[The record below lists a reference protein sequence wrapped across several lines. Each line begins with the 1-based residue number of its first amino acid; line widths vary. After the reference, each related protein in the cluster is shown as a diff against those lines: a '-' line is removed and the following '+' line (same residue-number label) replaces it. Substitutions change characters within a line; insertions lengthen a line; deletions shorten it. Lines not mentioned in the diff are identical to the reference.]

1 MGKNIYIATMEPQS
15 GKSVVLLGLMEM
27 LSRRIQKIGIFRP
40 IVRAGEKHDVY
51 IDLVQKR
58 YKLKFDYE
66 DLYACTHQEARDLLG
81 SGQYDNLVKQ
91 IVDKYKKLEQQS
103 DFVVCVGTD
112 FTGVATAFEF
122 DFNADI
128 ANQLDCPILLVVNG
142 HEKSPED
149 LVAAVQMSREA
160 FQEQECAV
168 IATVVNRIEESIL
181 DSVTQQLS
189 EKSADLGPVYTIK
202 EEPALAFPSV
212 RTIAHALNA
221 RFLIGKGRTLNR
233 EVRLYKVAAMQ
244 LRHVLEHMQDG
255 VLLITPGDRADVI
268 LGSIIT
274 LFSDKAPNIAGII
287 LTGGLEPEPHVQ
299 KLIEG
304 LKAPCFP
311 IMSVETDTYTT
322 AMNVSAVHPTIAAE
336 NERRIALTL
345 GLFESRVDLS
355 ELEKKIE
362 VVRSTRVT
370 PIMFE
375 YELIERAKSG
385 QKHIVL
391 PEGNEERILRAAE
404 ILLRRDAVQI
414 TLLGEKEG
422 INQKIATLG
431 LDLGDVSIEDPM
443 NSLMLNEFAETYF
456 QLRQHKGI
464 SREFAQDMMTDGNYF
479 GTMMVH
485 KGLADGM
492 VSGAIHTTQHT
503 VRPAFEFICTQEG
516 YSIVSSVFLMC
527 LADRVLVYGD
537 CAVNPNPNPEQLADI
552 AIASAE
558 TAHLFGIEPRIAM
571 LSYSTGESGE
581 GEDVENVREATQLAK
596 ERRPDLKIEGPLQYD
611 AAIDTSVA
619 ATKMPDSEVAGHAT
633 VFIFPDLNTGN
644 NTYKAVQRSA
654 NAVAIGPV
662 LQGLNKPVNDLSRG
676 CTVTDIVNT
685 VAITAIQAQA
695 KKKVAKKDS

>member
-1 MGKNIYIATMEPQS
+1 MGKNVYIATMEPQS

-27 LSRRIQKIGIFRP
+27 LSRRIQNIGIFRP

-51 IDLVQKR
+51 IDLVRKR

-81 SGQYDNLVKQ
+81 SGQYDALVKLM
-91 IVDKYKKLEQQS
+91 VDKYKNLEQQC

-128 ANQLDCPILLVVNG
+128 ANQFGCPILLVVNG
-142 HEKSPED
+142 HQKSPED
-149 LVAAVQMSREA
+149 LVAAVRMSREA
-160 FQEQECAV
+160 FQEQGCTV
-168 IATVVNRIEESIL
+168 IATVANRIEEAYL
-181 DSVTQQLS
+181 DAVTEQLS
-189 EKSADLGPVYTIK
+189 GKSFDLGPVYTLK
-202 EEPALAFPSV
+202 EEPVLAFPSV
-212 RTIAHALNA
+212 RAIARALDA
-221 RFLIGKGRTLNR
+221 RFLIGEGRALDR

-244 LRHVLEHMQDG
+244 LRNVLAHMQDG
-255 VLLITPGDRADVI
+255 VLIITPGDRADVI
-268 LGSIIT
+268 LGSIVT
-274 LFSDKAPNIAGII
+274 LFSDKAPNIAAII
-287 LTGGLEPEPHVQ
+287 LTGGLELEPQVQ

-304 LKAPCFP
+304 LNTPCFP
-311 IMSVETDTYTT
+311 IMSVETDTFTT
-322 AMNVSAVHPTIAAE
+322 AMNVSAVHSTISAE
-336 NERRIALTL
+336 NERKIALAL

-355 ELEKKIE
+355 ELEKRIE

-375 YELIERAKSG
+375 YELIEWAKTDR
-385 QKHIVL
+385 KHIVL

-404 ILLRRDAVQI
+404 ILLRRDAVEI
-414 TLLGEKEG
+414 TLLGEKEE
-422 INQKIATLG
+422 IQKKIATFG
-431 LDLGDVSIEDPM
+431 LDLGNAHIENPM
-443 NSLMLNEFAETYF
+443 SSDKLDEFAETYYK
-456 QLRQHKGI
+456 LRQHKGI
-464 SREFAQDMMTDGNYF
+464 SREFAQDMMTDVNYF

-485 KGLADGM
+485 KELADGM
-492 VSGAIHTTQHT
+492 VSGAVHTTQHT
-503 VRPAFEFICTQEG
+503 VRPAFEFIRTQEG

-558 TAHLFGIEPRIAM
+558 TARLFGIEPRIAM

-581 GEDVENVREATQLAK
+581 GEDVEKVREATQLAK

-611 AAIDTSVA
+611 AAIDSSVA
-619 ATKMPDSEVAGHAT
+619 STKMPDSEVAGHAT

-676 CTVTDIVNT
+676 CSVTDIVNT

-695 KKKVAKKDS
+695 RKKES

>member
-27 LSRRIQKIGIFRP
+27 LSHRIQKIGIFRP
-40 IVRAGEKHDVY
+40 IVRAGKKHDAY
-51 IDLVQKR
+51 IDLVRKR

-81 SGQYDNLVKQ
+81 SGQYDTLVKRM
-91 IVDKYKKLEQQS
+91 VSKYKALEQRC

-112 FTGVATAFEF
+112 FTGIATAFEF

-128 ANQLDCPILLVVNG
+128 ANQFGCPVLLVVNG
-142 HEKSPED
+142 HQKSPED

-160 FQEQECAV
+160 FQEQGCNV
-168 IATVVNRIEESIL
+168 IATVANRVEEASL
-181 DSVTQQLS
+181 ETVSEQLS
-189 EKSADLGPVYTIK
+189 GKSIELGPVYTLK
-202 EEPALAFPSV
+202 EEPVLAFPSV
-212 RTIAHALNA
+212 RAIARALNA
-221 RFLIGKGRTLNR
+221 RFLIGEGRTLNR
-233 EVRLYKVAAMQ
+233 EVRMYKVAAMQ
-244 LRHVLEHMQDG
+244 LRHVLAHMQDG
-255 VLLITPGDRADVI
+255 VLIITPGDRADVI
-268 LGSIIT
+268 LGSMMT

-287 LTGGLEPEPHVQ
+287 LTGGLVPESHIQ

-304 LKAPCFP
+304 LKTPCFP

-322 AMNVSAVHPTIAAE
+322 AMNISTVHPIISAE
-336 NERRIALTL
+336 NERKIALTL
-345 GLFESRVDLS
+345 GLFESRVDLP
-355 ELEKKIE
+355 ELEKRIE

-375 YELIERAKSG
+375 YELIERAKSDRR
-385 QKHIVL
+385 HIVL

-404 ILLRRDAVQI
+404 ILHRRDAVQL
-414 TLLGEKEG
+414 TLLGEKDE
-422 INQKIATLG
+422 IQQKIATLG
-431 LDLGDVSIEDPM
+431 LDLKNVNIENPM
-443 NSLMLNEFAETYF
+443 SSEMLDEFAETYF
-456 QLRQHKGI
+456 QLRHHKGI

-492 VSGAIHTTQHT
+492 VSGAVHTTQHT
-503 VRPAFEFICTQEG
+503 VRPAFEFIRTQEG

-537 CAVNPNPNPEQLADI
+537 CAVNPNPNPVQLADI
-552 AIASAE
+552 AISSAE
-558 TAHLFGIEPRIAM
+558 TARLFGIEPRIAM

-581 GEDVENVREATQLAK
+581 GEDVEKVREATQLAK

-611 AAIDTSVA
+611 AAIDSSVA

-654 NAVAIGPV
+654 NAVAIGPI

-685 VAITAIQAQA
+685 VVITAIQAQSR
-695 KKKVAKKDS
+695 KKE

>member
-1 MGKNIYIATMEPQS
+1 MGKNVYIATMEPQS

-27 LSRRIQKIGIFRP
+27 LSRRIQNIGIFRP

-51 IDLVQKR
+51 IDLVRKR
-58 YKLKFDYE
+58 YKLKFDYN

-81 SGQYDNLVKQ
+81 SGQYDTLVKLM
-91 IVDKYKKLEQQS
+91 VDKYKNLEQQC

-128 ANQLDCPILLVVNG
+128 ANQLDCPVLLVVNG
-142 HEKSPED
+142 YEKSPED
-149 LVAAVQMSREA
+149 LVAAVRMSREA
-160 FQEQECAV
+160 FQEQGCKV
-168 IATVVNRIEESIL
+168 IATVANRIDEASL
-181 DSVTQQLS
+181 DAVTEQLRG
-189 EKSADLGPVYTIK
+189 KSADLGPVYTLK

-212 RTIAHALNA
+212 RAIARALGA
-221 RFLIGKGRTLNR
+221 RFVIGEGRTLNR
-233 EVRLYKVAAMQ
+233 EVKQYKIAAMQ
-244 LRHVLEHMQDG
+244 LRHILERMEDG
-255 VLLITPGDRADVI
+255 DLIITPGDRADVI
-268 LGSIIT
+268 LGSIMT
-274 LFSDKAPNIAGII
+274 LFSDKAPNIAGLI
-287 LTGGLEPEPHVQ
+287 LTGGLEPESHV
-299 KLIEG
+299 KKMLEG

-311 IMSVETDTYTT
+311 IMSVDTDTYTT
-322 AMNVSAVHPTIAAE
+322 AMNVSAVHPTISAE

-345 GLFESRVDLS
+345 GLFESRVDLA
-355 ELEKKIE
+355 ELEKSIE
-362 VVRSTRVT
+362 VVRSTRVS

-375 YELIERAKSG
+375 YELIERAKSDR
-385 QKHIVL
+385 QHIVL

-404 ILLRRDAVQI
+404 ILMRRDAVEL
-414 TLLGEKEG
+414 TLLGEKKE
-422 INQKIATLG
+422 IQKKIASFG
-431 LDLGDVSIEDPM
+431 LDLQGVHVENPM
-443 NSLMLNEFAETYF
+443 TSKKLGTFADTYYK
-456 QLRQHKGI
+456 LRQHKGI
-464 SREFAQDMMTDGNYF
+464 SREFAYDMMTDVTYF

-492 VSGAIHTTQHT
+492 VSGAVHTTQHT
-503 VRPAFEFICTQEG
+503 VRPAFEFIRTAEG

-527 LADRVLVYGD
+527 LEDRVLVYGD
-537 CAVNPNPNPEQLADI
+537 CAVNPNPNPAQLADI

-558 TAHLFGIEPRIAM
+558 TARLFGIEPRIAM

-581 GEDVENVREATQLAK
+581 GEDVEKVREATHLAK

-611 AAIDTSVA
+611 AAIDASVA

-685 VAITAIQAQA
+685 VAITAIQAQSR
-695 KKKVAKKDS
+695 KKES

>member
-1 MGKNIYIATMEPQS
+1 MGKNVYIATMEPQS

-27 LSRRIQKIGIFRP
+27 LSRRIQNIGIFRP
-40 IVRAGEKHDVY
+40 IVRAGEKQDGY
-51 IDLVQKR
+51 IELVRKR
-58 YKLKFDYE
+58 YKLKLDYK
-66 DLYACTHQEARDLLG
+66 DLYACTHQEARHLLG
-81 SGQYDNLVKQ
+81 SGQYDALVKLM
-91 IVDKYKKLEQQS
+91 VDKYKNLEQQC

-128 ANQLDCPILLVVNG
+128 ANQFGCPILLVVNG
-142 HEKSPED
+142 HQKSPED
-149 LVAAVQMSREA
+149 IVAAVRMSREA
-160 FQEQECAV
+160 FQEQGCTV
-168 IATVVNRIEESIL
+168 IATVANRIEEACLEAVTEQLIGK
-181 DSVTQQLS
+181 SV
-189 EKSADLGPVYTIK
+189 DLGPVYTLK
-202 EEPALAFPSV
+202 EEPVLAFPSV
-212 RTIAHALNA
+212 RAIARALDA
-221 RFLIGKGRTLNR
+221 RFLIGEGRALDR

-244 LRHVLEHMQDG
+244 LRHVLAHMQDG

-268 LGSIIT
+268 LGSIVT
-274 LFSDKAPNIAGII
+274 LFSDRAPNIAGLI
-287 LTGGLEPEPHVQ
+287 LTGGLEPEPHVL

-304 LKAPCFP
+304 LNTPCFP
-311 IMSVETDTYTT
+311 IMSVETDTFTT
-322 AMNVSAVHPTIAAE
+322 AMNVSAVHSTISAE
-336 NERRIALTL
+336 NERKIALAL
-345 GLFESRVDLS
+345 GLFESRVDLP
-355 ELEKKIE
+355 ELEKRIE

-375 YELIERAKSG
+375 YELIERAKSDRR
-385 QKHIVL
+385 HIVL

-404 ILLRRDAVQI
+404 ILLRRHAVKL
-414 TLLGEKEG
+414 TLLGEKDE
-422 INQKIATLG
+422 IQQKIAALG
-431 LDLGDVSIEDPM
+431 LDLRNVNIENPLSSERLDD
-443 NSLMLNEFAETYF
+443 FAETYF
-456 QLRQHKGI
+456 QLRHHKGI
-464 SREFAQDMMTDGNYF
+464 SREFAPEMMADGNYF
-479 GTMMVH
+479 GTMMVY

-503 VRPAFEFICTQEG
+503 IRPAFEFIRTQEG

-537 CAVNPNPNPEQLADI
+537 CAVNPNPNPTQLADI

-558 TAHLFGIEPRIAM
+558 TARLFGIEPRIAM

-581 GEDVENVREATQLAK
+581 GEDVEKVREATQLAK

-611 AAIDTSVA
+611 AAINSSVA

-695 KKKVAKKDS
+695 KKT

>member
-27 LSRRIQKIGIFRP
+27 LSHRIQKIGIFRP
-40 IVRAGEKHDVY
+40 IVQAGKKHDVY
-51 IDLVQKR
+51 IDLVRKR

-81 SGQYDNLVKQ
+81 SGQYDTLVKRM
-91 IVDKYKKLEQQS
+91 VSKYKALEQRC

-112 FTGVATAFEF
+112 FTGIATAFEF

-128 ANQLDCPILLVVNG
+128 ANQFGCPVLLVVNG
-142 HEKSPED
+142 HQKSPED

-160 FQEQECAV
+160 FQEQGCNV
-168 IATVVNRIEESIL
+168 IATVANRVEEASL
-181 DSVTQQLS
+181 ETVSEQLS
-189 EKSADLGPVYTIK
+189 GKSIELGPVYTLK
-202 EEPALAFPSV
+202 EEPVLAFPSV
-212 RTIAHALNA
+212 RAIARALNA
-221 RFLIGKGRTLNR
+221 RFLIGEGRTLNR
-233 EVRLYKVAAMQ
+233 EVRMYKVAAMQ
-244 LRHVLEHMQDG
+244 LRHVLAHMQDG
-255 VLLITPGDRADVI
+255 VLIITPGDRADVI
-268 LGSIIT
+268 LGSMMT

-287 LTGGLEPEPHVQ
+287 LTGGLVPESHIQ

-304 LKAPCFP
+304 LKTPCFP

-322 AMNVSAVHPTIAAE
+322 AMNISTVHPIISAE
-336 NERRIALTL
+336 NERKIALTL
-345 GLFESRVDLS
+345 GLFESRVDLP
-355 ELEKKIE
+355 ELEKRIE

-375 YELIERAKSG
+375 YELIERAKSDRR
-385 QKHIVL
+385 HIVL

-404 ILLRRDAVQI
+404 ILHRRDAVQL
-414 TLLGEKEG
+414 TLLGEKDE
-422 INQKIATLG
+422 IQQKIATLG
-431 LDLGDVSIEDPM
+431 LDLKNVNIENPM
-443 NSLMLNEFAETYF
+443 SSEMLDEFAETYF
-456 QLRQHKGI
+456 QLRHHKGI

-492 VSGAIHTTQHT
+492 VSGAVHSTQHT
-503 VRPAFEFICTQEG
+503 VRPAFEFIRTQEG

-537 CAVNPNPNPEQLADI
+537 CAVNPNPDPVQLADI
-552 AIASAE
+552 AISSAE
-558 TAHLFGIEPRIAM
+558 TARLFGIEPRIAM

-581 GEDVENVREATQLAK
+581 GEDVEKVREATQLAK

-611 AAIDTSVA
+611 AAIDSSVA

-654 NAVAIGPV
+654 NAVAIGPI

-685 VAITAIQAQA
+685 VVITAIQAQSR
-695 KKKVAKKDS
+695 KKE

>member
-1 MGKNIYIATMEPQS
+1 MGKNLYIATMEPQS

-27 LSRRIQKIGIFRP
+27 LSRRIQNIGIFRP
-40 IVRAGEKHDVY
+40 IVRAGEKHDGY
-51 IDLVQKR
+51 IELVQKR

-66 DLYACTHQEARDLLG
+66 DLYACTHQQARDLLG
-81 SGQYDNLVKQ
+81 SGQYDTLVKL
-91 IVDKYKKLEQQS
+91 IVGKYKSLEQRC

-128 ANQLDCPILLVVNG
+128 ANQFGCPVLLVVNG
-142 HEKSPED
+142 HEKSSED

-160 FQEQECAV
+160 FQEQGCTV
-168 IATVVNRIEESIL
+168 IATVANRIEEACL
-181 DSVTQQLS
+181 EDVTKQLHG
-189 EKSADLGPVYTIK
+189 KSADFGPVYTLK
-202 EEPALAFPSV
+202 EEPVLAFPSV
-212 RTIAHALNA
+212 GAIAQALGA
-221 RFLIGKGRTLNR
+221 RFLIGKGRILNR

-244 LRHVLEHMQDG
+244 LRHVLAHMQDG
-255 VLLITPGDRADVI
+255 VLIITPGDRADVI
-268 LGSIIT
+268 LGSIVT

-304 LKAPCFP
+304 LNTPCFP

-322 AMNVSAVHPTIAAE
+322 AMNVSAVHSTISAE
-336 NERRIALTL
+336 NERKIALAL
-345 GLFESRVDLS
+345 GLFESRVDLP
-355 ELEKKIE
+355 ELEKLIE
-362 VVRSTRVT
+362 VTRSTRVT

-375 YELIERAKSG
+375 YELIERAKSDR
-385 QKHIVL
+385 KHIVL

-404 ILLRRDAVQI
+404 ILLRRDAVEI
-414 TLLGEKEG
+414 TLLGDKEE
-422 INQKIATLG
+422 IQKKIATLG
-431 LDLGDVSIEDPM
+431 LDLGNVHIENPM
-443 NSLMLNEFAETYF
+443 SSEKLEEFAETYF
-456 QLRQHKGI
+456 EFRQHKGI
-464 SREFAQDMMTDGNYF
+464 SKEFAQDMMTDVNYF

-492 VSGAIHTTQHT
+492 VSGAAHTTQHT
-503 VRPAFEFICTQEG
+503 VRPAFEFIRTQEG

-527 LADRVLVYGD
+527 LEDRVLVYGD
-537 CAVNPNPNPEQLADI
+537 CAVNPNPNPTQLADI
-552 AIASAE
+552 AISSAE
-558 TAHLFGIEPRIAM
+558 TARLFGIEPRIAM

-581 GEDVENVREATQLAK
+581 GEDVEKVKEATQLAK

-611 AAIDTSVA
+611 AAIDSSVA
-619 ATKMPDSEVAGHAT
+619 AAKMPDSEVAGHAT

-662 LQGLNKPVNDLSRG
+662 LQGLKKPVNDLSRG

-695 KKKVAKKDS
+695 RKKES

>member
-1 MGKNIYIATMEPQS
+1 MSKNIYIATMEPQS

-27 LSRRIQKIGIFRP
+27 LSRRIQNIGIFRP
-40 IVRAGEKHDVY
+40 IVQAGEKQDGY
-51 IDLVQKR
+51 IELVRKR

-66 DLYACTHQEARDLLG
+66 DLYACTHQKARDLLG
-81 SGQYDNLVKQ
+81 SGQYDTLVKLM
-91 IVDKYKKLEQQS
+91 VDKYKALEQQC

-128 ANQLDCPILLVVNG
+128 ANQFGCPILLVVNG
-142 HEKSPED
+142 HQKSPED
-149 LVAAVQMSREA
+149 IVAAVRMSREA
-160 FQEQECAV
+160 FQDQGCKV
-168 IATVVNRIEESIL
+168 IATVANRIEEAYL
-181 DSVTQQLS
+181 DAVTEQLS
-189 EKSADLGPVYTIK
+189 GKSFDFGPVYTLK
-202 EEPALAFPSV
+202 EEPVLAFPSV
-212 RTIAHALNA
+212 RAIARALDA
-221 RFLIGKGRTLNR
+221 RFLIGEGRALDR

-244 LRHVLEHMQDG
+244 LRNVLAHMQDG
-255 VLLITPGDRADVI
+255 VLIITPGDRADVI
-268 LGSIIT
+268 LGSIVT
-274 LFSDKAPNIAGII
+274 LFSDKAPNIAAII
-287 LTGGLEPEPHVQ
+287 LTGGLEPEPQVQ

-304 LKAPCFP
+304 LNTPCFP
-311 IMSVETDTYTT
+311 IMSVETDTFTT
-322 AMNVSAVHPTIAAE
+322 AMNVSAVHSTISAE
-336 NERRIALTL
+336 NERKIALAL
-345 GLFESRVDLS
+345 GLFESRVDLP
-355 ELEKKIE
+355 ELEKRIE

-375 YELIERAKSG
+375 YELIERAKTDR
-385 QKHIVL
+385 KHIVL

-404 ILLRRDAVQI
+404 ILLRRDAVEI
-414 TLLGEKEG
+414 TLLGEKDE
-422 INQKIATLG
+422 IRQKIAKLG
-431 LDLGDVSIEDPM
+431 LDLGNVHIENPM
-443 NSLMLNEFAETYF
+443 NSEKLDEFAETYF

-464 SREFAQDMMTDGNYF
+464 SREFAQDMMTDNNYF

-492 VSGAIHTTQHT
+492 VSGALHTTQHT
-503 VRPAFEFICTQEG
+503 IRPAFEFIKTQEG

-537 CAVNPNPNPEQLADI
+537 CAVNPNPNPAQLADI

-558 TAHLFGIEPRIAM
+558 TARLFGIEPRIAL

-581 GEDVENVREATQLAK
+581 GEDVEKVREATRLAK

-611 AAIDTSVA
+611 AAIDSSVA
-619 ATKMPDSEVAGHAT
+619 ATKIPDSEVAGHAT

-685 VAITAIQAQA
+685 VAITAIQAQT
-695 KKKVAKKDS
+695 KTKES

>member
-1 MGKNIYIATMEPQS
+1 
-15 GKSVVLLGLMEM
+15 MEM

-51 IDLVQKR
+51 IDLVMKR

-81 SGQYDNLVKQ
+81 SGQYDTLVKLM
-91 IVDKYKKLEQQS
+91 VDKYKKLEQQC

-128 ANQLDCPILLVVNG
+128 ANQLDCPVLLVVNG

-160 FQEQECAV
+160 FQEQGCTV
-168 IATVVNRIEESIL
+168 IATVANRIEEASL
-181 DSVTQQLS
+181 KAVAEQLRG
-189 EKSADLGPVYTIK
+189 KSDDLGPVYTLK
-202 EEPALAFPSV
+202 EEPVLAYPSV
-212 RTIAHALNA
+212 RAIARALGA
-221 RFLIGKGRTLNR
+221 HFIIGKGRTLNR

-244 LRHVLEHMQDG
+244 LHHVLAHMQDG
-255 VLLITPGDRADVI
+255 VLIITPGDRADVI
-268 LGSIIT
+268 LGSIMT
-274 LFSDKAPNIAGII
+274 LFSDKAPNIAGLI
-287 LTGGLEPEPHVQ
+287 LTGGLDPEPQVQ

-304 LKAPCFP
+304 LKTACFP

-322 AMNVSAVHPTIAAE
+322 AMNISAVHPIISAE
-336 NERRIALTL
+336 NERKIALTL

-355 ELEKKIE
+355 ELEKRIE
-362 VVRSTRVT
+362 VVRSKRVT

-375 YELIERAKSG
+375 YELIERAKSNR
-385 QKHIVL
+385 KHIVL
-391 PEGNEERILRAAE
+391 PEGKEERILRAAE
-404 ILLRRDAVQI
+404 ILMRRDAVHI
-414 TLLGEKEG
+414 TLLGDKGE
-422 INQKIATLG
+422 IQQKIATFG
-431 LDLGDVSIEDPM
+431 LDLKNVNIENPM
-443 NSLMLNEFAETYF
+443 NSEKLSEFADTYF
-456 QLRQHKGI
+456 KLRQHKSI
-464 SREFAQDMMTDGNYF
+464 SREYSHDMMTDGNYF

-492 VSGAIHTTQHT
+492 VSGAVHTTQNT
-503 VRPAFEFICTQEG
+503 VRPAFEFIRAKEG
-516 YSIVSSVFLMC
+516 FSIVSSVFLMC

-537 CAVNPNPNPEQLADI
+537 CAVNPNPNPTQLADI
-552 AIASAE
+552 AIASAD
-558 TAHLFGIEPRIAM
+558 TAALFGIEPRIAM

-581 GEDVENVREATQLAK
+581 GEDVKKVKEATQLAK
-596 ERRPDLKIEGPLQYD
+596 RRRPDLKIEGPLQYD
-611 AAIDTSVA
+611 AAIDSSVA

-685 VAITAIQAQA
+685 VAITAIQAQTR
-695 KKKVAKKDS
+695 KKEP